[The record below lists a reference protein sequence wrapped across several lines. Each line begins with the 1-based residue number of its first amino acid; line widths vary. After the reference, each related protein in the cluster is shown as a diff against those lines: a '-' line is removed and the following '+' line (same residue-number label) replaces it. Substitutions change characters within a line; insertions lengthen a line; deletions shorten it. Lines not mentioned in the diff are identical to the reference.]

1 MTAYFGERASR
12 AAARQGQ
19 PSVLLQALS
28 RQGSEAPRAGD
39 EWPVQP
45 VAEPEPEAF
54 AREAPQKSGNQQQ
67 IP

>member
-1 MTAYFGERASR
+1 MTAYFGERASC

-39 EWPVQP
+39 E
-45 VAEPEPEAF
+45 
-54 AREAPQKSGNQQQ
+54 
-67 IP
+67 